1 MLLVDLL
8 WREHPKAAK
17 PARRGPVS
25 RISTNDVVAAA
36 IAIADHGG
44 LAAVRMRDVAAA
56 LGVSTM
62 ATYPHVNSREDLL
75 VLMADAIHRTLPTPK
90 YDALPWPDRVRLV
103 AQSNLDLY
111 RQHPWLLDITDSRL
125 AVGPGT
131 IAKYD
136 AELHAFDGA
145 GLDDVDRDA
154 ALTFVLDFVRSNV
167 DSARYQLAAP
177 QAMAFWA
184 ETQPRLAGYLGEGE
198 FDLAGRVGQ
207 AAGEHMQSPYSAAHA
222 YLFGIE
228 RVIAALTS
236 YAATPKT

>member
-8 WREHPKAAK
+8 WRDHPNAPK

-25 RISTNDVVAAA
+25 RISTSAVVAVA
-36 IAIADHGG
+36 IAIADESG
-44 LAAVRMRDVAAA
+44 LDAVRMRDIGAA

-75 VLMADAIHRTLPTPK
+75 VLMADMVNGDLTPVEFEGL
-90 YDALPWPDRVRLV
+90 AWPERVRRV
-103 AQSNLDLY
+103 AESNLDLY
-111 RQHPWLLDITDSRL
+111 AQHAWLLDVTDSRL

-136 AELHAFDGA
+136 LELQAFEGS
-145 GLDDVDRDA
+145 GLGDVDRDA

-167 DSARYQLAAP
+167 DNSRRQLAD
-177 QAMAFWA
+177 QETLAFWR
-184 ETQPRLAGYLGEGE
+184 ETQPRLADYIGDGD
-198 FDLAGRVGQ
+198 FALASRVGQ

-222 YLFGIE
+222 YRFGIE
-228 RVIAALTS
+228 RAIKALTA
-236 YAATPKT
+236 YAADQ